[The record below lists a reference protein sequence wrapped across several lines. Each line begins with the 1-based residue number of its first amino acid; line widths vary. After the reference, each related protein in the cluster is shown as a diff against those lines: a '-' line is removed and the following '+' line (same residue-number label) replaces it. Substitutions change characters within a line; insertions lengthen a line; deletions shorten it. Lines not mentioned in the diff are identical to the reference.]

1 MPTKMLLDQ
10 AKRSAT
16 LPIQVIPLACGA
28 TMIFIKDEA
37 RCVMVL
43 LQEAELRQI
52 RRTLLWE
59 MRLKLRDAAIR
70 MVGSDKTHAAAE
82 TKWES
87 G

>member
-1 MPTKMLLDQ
+1 MPTKMLLDR

-37 RCVMVL
+37 KCVMVL

-52 RRTLLWE
+52 RRTFL
-59 MRLKLRDAAIR
+59 
-70 MVGSDKTHAAAE
+70 
-82 TKWES
+82 
-87 G
+87 

>member
-1 MPTKMLLDQ
+1 MPTMMLLDQ

-37 RCVMVL
+37 KCVMVL

-52 RRTLLWE
+52 WRTLLSE
-59 MRLKLRDAAIR
+59 MRLKLKDAAIR

>member
-16 LPIQVIPLACGA
+16 LPIQVIPLACGV

-37 RCVMVL
+37 KMCHGAVTGSRASPDP
-43 LQEAELRQI
+43 ED
-52 RRTLLWE
+52 LLWE